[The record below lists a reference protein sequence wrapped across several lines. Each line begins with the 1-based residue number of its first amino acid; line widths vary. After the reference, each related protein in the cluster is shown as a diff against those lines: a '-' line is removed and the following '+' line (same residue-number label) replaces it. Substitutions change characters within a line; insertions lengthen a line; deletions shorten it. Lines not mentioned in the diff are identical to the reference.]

1 MLNIATVGHPLSAAC
16 FLLHIQQD
24 VLKCFVYV
32 KDLHFCS
39 IVKCTSVCAF
49 YVSWNNIIFV
59 RVVVNLNIKMLQYSS
74 TLSGLC
80 YERYELFSIFVM
92 RFVYINIPIAQNHS
106 TYSSL
111 YITSKIQ
118 LCKSTLAFCL
128 PRNFFLRA

>member
-49 YVSWNNIIFV
+49 YVSLNNIIFI
-59 RVVVNLNIKMLQYSS
+59 RVAVKPNIKMLQYSLIS
-74 TLSGLC
+74 SGFC
-80 YERYELFSIFVM
+80 YKRYELFSIFVD
-92 RFVYINIPIAQNHS
+92 
-106 TYSSL
+106 
-111 YITSKIQ
+111 
-118 LCKSTLAFCL
+118 
-128 PRNFFLRA
+128 